1 MKRLLA
7 ALLVLALCFG
17 CACAETADTEKY
29 DALPEIFKITVE
41 ENERKVEDGKA
52 YVYKEY
58 VTTTNAQVNAELRAL
73 VDAYDDEL
81 TPTLQLDPRKKGKRG
96 SALNIDTVYY
106 RTGEKYLSTLTI
118 ARISFREEQL
128 STAFTSRTWDL
139 ETGAHLKL
147 TDLFAEDSEAWDILA
162 EGVRTHMNEIF
173 PDDPRD
179 SEAIEAL
186 CTREALE
193 NADFTLS
200 GMELTLHYAA
210 SAVIPG
216 KVTLTHVRFF
226 YPQFAGM
233 MTEVGAAATD
243 NSRWKMVAVTCDD
256 GPKDYASSKAL
267 ENFRKYGIRVTYF
280 TVGKQLDRYG
290 YVLQKQYD
298 QNQIFATH
306 TFGHVSGYALKKK
319 SSRLKQ
325 LDKSAEW
332 TLKLVGEQAKLFR
345 APGGTYPPW
354 VEAGMPLPIIQWS
367 VDTYDYTGKQPKA
380 IFHTFRDKV
389 KEGDIVLCH
398 DTGKYLHQ
406 SIPLWG
412 EYMTDRGF
420 MFVTVDELAA
430 AYGVT
435 LEPSVVYWS
444 VRPGENSVDRSNL
457 GKKK

>member
-7 ALLVLALCFG
+7 ALLVLALCMG
-17 CACAETADTEKY
+17 CASAEESGVEKY
-29 DALPEIFKITVE
+29 DSLPEIFKISVE
-41 ENERKVEDGKA
+41 ENERKIEEGKA

-58 VTTTNAQVNAELRAL
+58 VTTTNSQVNGELREI
-73 VDAYDDEL
+73 VDGYDEEI
-81 TPTLQLDPRKKGKRG
+81 TPTLQMDPRKKGSKG
-96 SALNIDTVYY
+96 SALNVDTVYY
-106 RTGEKYLSTLTI
+106 RTGTYYVSTLTI
-118 ARISFREEQL
+118 ARVSFREKQL
-128 STAFTSRTWDL
+128 STAFTSRTWNL
-139 ETGAHLKL
+139 ETGERLKL
-147 TDLFAEDSEAWDILA
+147 TDLFPEDSEAWDVLA

-173 PDDPRD
+173 PDEERD
-179 SEAIEAL
+179 SAAIEAL
-186 CTREALE
+186 CSRESLE
-193 NADFTLS
+193 EADFTLS

-226 YPQFAGM
+226 YPQFEGM
-233 MTEVGAAATD
+233 MTETGVAATD

-267 ENFRKYGIRVTYF
+267 ENFRKYGVRVTYF

-380 IFHTFRDKV
+380 IFYSFRDKV

-398 DTGKYLHQ
+398 DTGKYLHK
-406 SIPLWG
+406 SIPLWA
-412 EYMTDRGF
+412 EYMEEHGF

-457 GKKK
+457 GKK